1 MCGRMDD
8 SLGQE
13 ICTSAA
19 RRSQD
24 VLGCELPGL
33 DLHARFVPLPV
44 LVIVDVQIADVEVVF
59 GNVYVVSE
67 KLRGLILAS

>member
-1 MCGRMDD
+1 M
-8 SLGQE
+8 
-13 ICTSAA
+13 
-19 RRSQD
+19 
-24 VLGCELPGL
+24 LGCELPGL

-67 KLRGLILAS
+67 KLRGRILAS